1 MPSTWPSPAAYGA
14 AMTDSPGT
22 GRCDCGAA
30 AGPLGECV
38 DYYYAILAEEQT
50 DPQMY
55 RWHTTVVCAYLL
67 QHPARAH
74 EKYLD
79 TQFRLLQLYLDKGL
93 DALLRVAAHQVA
105 RNRHGV
111 RSGYD
116 MAPLAEYDPLP
127 SGSPGPF
134 RAGFS
139 GMPFGDGSFVTD
151 GHAAYGRRIQTIAE
165 ATVES
170 WRTRTA

>member
-1 MPSTWPSPAAYGA
+1 
-14 AMTDSPGT
+14 MTDSSAT
-22 GRCDCGAA
+22 GRCDCGAT
-30 AGPLGECV
+30 AGPLGECA
-38 DYYYAILAEEQT
+38 DYFYAVLAEEQA

-55 RWHTTVVCAYLL
+55 RWHAVVVCAYLL

-79 TQFRLLQLYLDKGL
+79 VQFRLLQLYLDKGL
-93 DALLRVAAHQVA
+93 DALLRVQAHQVA
-105 RNRHGV
+105 RNKHGV

-116 MAPLAEYDPLP
+116 MAPLADYAPLP
-127 SGSPGPF
+127 GPGSPGPF

-139 GMPFGDGSFVTD
+139 GLPRGDGGFVSD
-151 GHAAYGRRIQTIAE
+151 GHQAYGRRIHTIAE

-170 WRTRTA
+170 WRTLTA